1 VRKRF
6 LAVVVALCLGFQL
19 WLPAVTAAG
28 ITDTTEHWAQV
39 HIEKWISDGLITGYP
54 DGSFKPDNSITRAE
68 LVTLVNRAFDI
79 PDNNSTSSFS
89 DVKPSDWFYG
99 DVMSGQAAGYISG
112 YPDGTFR
119 PNNPI
124 TRQEA
129 AALITNLL
137 DLDPGDA
144 NAINAFADKQSID
157 DWAKPGISGVVS
169 QGIMNGFPDKTFGP
183 RKNITRAET
192 VVTLDKALAY
202 EPEAISGITGI
213 VKLGNQPVKGAT
225 VRVFVKGSHESLKN
239 AVTGQDGAFTFTVAD
254 GQYELTAVLD
264 KNVGYAGPVT
274 VTSGNTYSTQ
284 EVTLTTGARVT
295 GKLVDK
301 SGKALANTPVYFTTN
316 PSFSGKTDNNGEFS
330 VVLPTRGHD
339 GQLLSYTGFIFH
351 NGKRED
357 FVTGRQFS
365 GDTDLGQ
372 LNTNVPGQTTPDS
385 GGYNPDPGDTTAPV
399 WALGYPNTS
408 GITQNGFN
416 LLLKASENGTAY
428 YVVLADNSPAPT
440 AAQVKSGTDSNGNP
454 AVKSGSTVLQA
465 NTERSV
471 SISGLDAA
479 TSYDVYV
486 VAEDAVPNLQKN
498 AVKVK
503 VTTDA
508 LPDPGDTT
516 APVWAQGY
524 PDTSG
529 ITQNGFNLL
538 LKAGE
543 NGTAYYVVLADN
555 SPAPT
560 AAQVKSG
567 TDSNGNP
574 AVKSNSTALQADTE
588 KSVNIGGLDAATS
601 YDIYVVAED
610 AVPNLQTNAVKVEVT
625 TDALPDPGDTT
636 APEISSVSVNGNSLV
651 VVFNENLD
659 AASTPQKTDFTV
671 KVNGAEA
678 TLSGVAISGTKVT
691 LTLAEAVKAKDVVT
705 LSYTTGANPLR
716 DEAGNNAQSFADQ
729 AVTNNTGMLSAP
741 ENDLT
746 VATNLFDST
755 SFLYTG
761 ENAVQTGMA
770 EGTIEEQRAAV
781 IRGKVLTREGTPLA
795 GVKITVVGHPEFG
808 STLSREDGQF
818 DMAVNGGGLLT
829 VRYEKDTFI
838 TAQRQVTVPWQDYTL
853 LPDVVLIP
861 YDNQA
866 TLVNL
871 GGTETMQEARG
882 SLVTDDR
889 GARQATL
896 LIPSGAEA
904 EMILPDGSRQALGTV
919 NLRATEYTVGANGP
933 QAMPAELPANV
944 GYTYCVEYSVD
955 EAVAAGATSVS
966 FNQPVIH
973 YVENIIGAPVGGI
986 VPMGYYDYDKA
997 AWVASQNGRVIKI
1010 LSVNEENLAE
1020 LDLDGSGKA
1029 ADSEALK
1036 ALGITSA
1043 ERQKLAVL
1051 YPEGQE
1057 LWRVPITHFS
1067 PWDCN
1072 WPYGPPLDADRPNLP
1087 YPRINHLTTP
1097 VPEQARLL
1105 SIKTRYWA
1113 RPPKYMEL
1121 LLP

>member
-1 VRKRF
+1 
-6 LAVVVALCLGFQL
+6 
-19 WLPAVTAAG
+19 
-28 ITDTTEHWAQV
+28 
-39 HIEKWISDGLITGYP
+39 
-54 DGSFKPDNSITRAE
+54 
-68 LVTLVNRAFDI
+68 
-79 PDNNSTSSFS
+79 
-89 DVKPSDWFYG
+89 
-99 DVMSGQAAGYISG
+99 
-112 YPDGTFR
+112 
-119 PNNPI
+119 
-124 TRQEA
+124 
-129 AALITNLL
+129 
-137 DLDPGDA
+137 
-144 NAINAFADKQSID
+144 
-157 DWAKPGISGVVS
+157 
-169 QGIMNGFPDKTFGP
+169 
-183 RKNITRAET
+183 
-192 VVTLDKALAY
+192 
-202 EPEAISGITGI
+202 
-213 VKLGNQPVKGAT
+213 
-225 VRVFVKGSHESLKN
+225 
-239 AVTGQDGAFTFTVAD
+239 
-254 GQYELTAVLD
+254 
-264 KNVGYAGPVT
+264 
-274 VTSGNTYSTQ
+274 
-284 EVTLTTGARVT
+284 
-295 GKLVDK
+295 
-301 SGKALANTPVYFTTN
+301 
-316 PSFSGKTDNNGEFS
+316 
-330 VVLPTRGHD
+330 
-339 GQLLSYTGFIFH
+339 
-351 NGKRED
+351 
-357 FVTGRQFS
+357 
-365 GDTDLGQ
+365 
-372 LNTNVPGQTTPDS
+372 
-385 GGYNPDPGDTTAPV
+385 
-399 WALGYPNTS
+399 
-408 GITQNGFN
+408 
-416 LLLKASENGTAY
+416 
-428 YVVLADNSPAPT
+428 
-440 AAQVKSGTDSNGNP
+440 
-454 AVKSGSTVLQA
+454 
-465 NTERSV
+465 
-471 SISGLDAA
+471 
-479 TSYDVYV
+479 
-486 VAEDAVPNLQKN
+486 
-498 AVKVK
+498 
-503 VTTDA
+503 
-508 LPDPGDTT
+508 
-516 APVWAQGY
+516 
-524 PDTSG
+524 
-529 ITQNGFNLL
+529 
-538 LKAGE
+538 
-543 NGTAYYVVLADN
+543 
-555 SPAPT
+555 
-560 AAQVKSG
+560 
-567 TDSNGNP
+567 
-574 AVKSNSTALQADTE
+574 
-588 KSVNIGGLDAATS
+588 
-601 YDIYVVAED
+601 
-610 AVPNLQTNAVKVEVT
+610 
-625 TDALPDPGDTT
+625 
-636 APEISSVSVNGNSLV
+636 
-651 VVFNENLD
+651 
-659 AASTPQKTDFTV
+659 
-671 KVNGAEA
+671 VNGAEA

-716 DEAGNNAQSFADQ
+716 DEAGNNARSFADQ

-761 ENAVQTGMA
+761 ENAVQTGVA
-770 EGTIEEQRAAV
+770 DGTIEEQRAAV
-781 IRGKVLTREGTPLA
+781 IRGNVLTREDTPLA

-829 VRYEKDTFI
+829 VRYEKDNFI
-838 TAQRQVTVPWQDYTL
+838 TAQRQVTVPWQDFAL